1 MSGPN
6 TITRRHLDRLAL
18 IYVRQSTL
26 MQVRE
31 HTESTARQYG
41 LAEEA
46 ARLGWSAAAVVTID
60 ADLGHSARAG
70 SMRPGFAELVKR
82 VCVGEVGAIFGLEI
96 SRLARSSA
104 DLQRLLEFCSL
115 TDTLIIDADGVYDL
129 QNFNDQLLV
138 GLKGTMSAA
147 ERHVLA
153 GRLQESKRAAARRG
167 ELRMRLPIGY
177 VYDAERHIVCDPHE
191 EVRTAVADVFA
202 AFAATGSAYG
212 VVRTFRDRPFPQR
225 PASGAWAGELR
236 WGRLTHARVLDL
248 LANPTYTGAYVSG
261 RYHAQRVVT
270 PDGTIHTKLVRRPIA
285 EWPVVIPNHHSA
297 YLSWEIYRA
306 NAHRLAANH
315 TRQGA
320 HPPREGAALLQ
331 GILLCGVC
339 GRAMTVSYSR
349 GRPAYHC
356 GTGRG
361 DQTHRRVCRS
371 VVAAPVDAV
380 VGQRLLATVTPRE
393 IALALAAADEVA
405 DRRARHMRARELAV
419 ERAQYEAARAERAFH
434 HCDPEHR
441 LVARSLEERW
451 EAALCALKEAE
462 AALAATQASAVPLPA
477 RAELEALAAN
487 LADLWHASTT
497 SDKDRKRLL
506 RALIADVTVQSDP
519 AEPVIRLG
527 LRWQSGAAET
537 LVVPRPLGRRTSP
550 GAIDLVRHLPD
561 RSDDDLLAALA
572 AAGFV
577 TATGRLFDVKAL
589 RALRR
594 RQGLAQSP
602 RPSIGGDVAAVDVAS
617 RLGVAKDVVYYWLE
631 HGYLAGHQD
640 ARGRWR
646 VCFSTEVEA
655 TCRQRML
662 ASARIKPRVQRLA
675 PGGAV

>member
-1 MSGPN
+1 MSGPQ

-18 IYVRQSTL
+18 IYLRQSTP

-31 HTESTARQYG
+31 HRESTARQYG
-41 LAEEA
+41 LADEA
-46 ARLGWSAAAVVTID
+46 VRLGWAASAVITID
-60 ADLGHSARAG
+60 VDLGQSARAG

-147 ERHVLA
+147 ELHVLA

-177 VYDAERHIVCDPHE
+177 VYDAERHLVCDPHE

-212 VVRTFRDRPFPQR
+212 VVRTFRDR
-225 PASGAWAGELR
+225 

-261 RYHAQRVVT
+261 RYHAQRLVT
-270 PDGTIHTKLVRRPIA
+270 PDGTIHTKVVRRPIA
-285 EWPVVIPNHHSA
+285 EWPVVIPNHHAA

-371 VVAAPVDAV
+371 VVAGPVDAA

-405 DRRARHMRARELAV
+405 DRRARHLRARELAV

-451 EAALCALKEAE
+451 EAALSVVKETE
-462 AALAATQASAVPLPA
+462 AAWAAAQASAVPLPA

-487 LADLWHASTT
+487 LADLWRASTT

-550 GAIDLVRHLPD
+550 GVIDLVRQRPD

-577 TATGRLFDVKAL
+577 TATGRPFNVKTL

-594 RQGLAQSP
+594 RQGLAASP

-631 HGYLAGHQD
+631 HGHLAGHRDTQ
-640 ARGRWR
+640 GRWF
-646 VCFSTEVEA
+646 VPFSADVEA
-655 TCRQRML
+655 MCRRRVL